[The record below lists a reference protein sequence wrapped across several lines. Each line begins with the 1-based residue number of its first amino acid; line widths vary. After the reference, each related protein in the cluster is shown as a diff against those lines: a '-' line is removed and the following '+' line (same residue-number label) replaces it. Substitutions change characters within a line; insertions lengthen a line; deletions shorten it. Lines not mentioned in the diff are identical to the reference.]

1 MVTGSTPEVICP
13 RADDPSGTPETKP
26 KKARAKREYAAR
38 VYDANS
44 PVSPAWEGEKYHQG
58 IRLVAGRDHVEAAAN
73 ELLNRRVPLGCDI
86 ETCGT
91 GPFLSHQIKVVTV
104 GSEDCVVA
112 LDPRDPTQRPIIR
125 KLLAEAPELILH
137 NGSFDIPL
145 LIAEGLT
152 DIEVVERVTCTL
164 VTSRLGLPGRAAR
177 DLGSLAE
184 RFLGIPKSDIENVF
198 GAAGYRNKADGFLY
212 MDIDSATYLMSAML
226 DTAVTAMLAPRLTE
240 HTVRHL
246 TCDHGYMHFALDRDG
261 ALNEIHRQQVVNR
274 VMMRAAIRG
283 FVLDEAYYEQYLDEQ
298 TLRMQDAAKVLTSAG
313 LTPGQASKL
322 AVRLDAARQL
332 PANWKR
338 TATGLP
344 SGDRKLLEKLR
355 ENPLVDAHLTYT
367 DIEKNKKDY
376 LDKLL
381 DYSRFDGRVHP
392 DFKILGAGATGRM
405 SAGNP
410 PVQQFPDTAR
420 MMILADDPD
429 GWVSIDWTAV
439 EPMTAAYTS
448 GQVDLASAVLGGA
461 DVYVPVARAA
471 GLIPSSVSDADA
483 KDHKGRKAAKVV
495 LLGLLYGK
503 GVPLLASEL
512 GVTYDEAQ
520 DIKTKVLAGVPAIG
534 AWMDM
539 LKNAAQRYGTTIT
552 AAGRVVPIERDH
564 ERGGYKGYL
573 AQNYYHQGSS
583 YDALADAIVEIHRQG
598 LASHVRIAVHDELVV
613 TAAAAPAVER
623 IMRNATTS
631 LSRFLIRAG
640 MPAERTSSLILP
652 TDSNALPDRWKKV

>member
-1 MVTGSTPEVICP
+1 MIPASLAPPNTDKGE
-13 RADDPSGTPETKP
+13 GTPKTKP
-26 KKARAKREYAAR
+26 KRTQAKREYSSR
-38 VYDANS
+38 VYDAHT
-44 PVSPAWEGEKYHQG
+44 PVPPAWNGEKYHQG
-58 IRLVAGRDHVEAAAN
+58 IRLIAGRDFVENAAN
-73 ELLNRRVPLGCDI
+73 ELLNLHTPLGCDI

-91 GPFLSHQIKVVTV
+91 GPHLSHQIKVVTV
-104 GSEDCVVA
+104 GTSNLVVA

-125 KLLAEAPELILH
+125 RLLSQAPELIFH
-137 NGSFDIPL
+137 NASFDIPL
-145 LIAEGLT
+145 LIADGLT
-152 DIEVVERVTCTL
+152 DVEVVERVTCTL
-164 VTSRLGLPGRAAR
+164 VTSRLGLPGRVAH

-184 RFLGIPKSDIENVF
+184 RFLNIPKSNIENVF
-198 GAAGYRNKADGFLY
+198 GAAGYKNKADGFLY
-212 MDIDSATYLMSAML
+212 MDIDSATYLASAML
-226 DTAVTAMLAPRLTE
+226 DTAVTATLAPLLLDY
-240 HTVRHL
+240 TVKHL

-261 ALNEIHRQQVVNR
+261 ALNEIQRQQIVNR
-274 VMMRAAIRG
+274 VMMRSSVRG
-283 FVLDEAYYEQYLDEQ
+283 FVLDENYYEQYLDEQ
-298 TLRMQDAAKVLTSAG
+298 TQHLQAAERTLTEAG
-313 LTPGQASKL
+313 LTPGVSAQLMAKL
-322 AVRLDAARQL
+322 VADGLL
-332 PANWKR
+332 PATWPR
-338 TATGLP
+338 TKTGLP
-344 SGDRKLLEKLR
+344 CGDKDNLKKLR
-355 ENPLVDAHLTYT
+355 HIPLVDVHLTYAE
-367 DIEKNKKDY
+367 INKNKKDY

-381 DYSRFDGRVHP
+381 EYARFDGRVHP
-392 DFKILGAGATGRM
+392 DYKILGAGATGRM

-410 PVQQFPDTAR
+410 PVQQFPDAAR
-420 MMILADDPD
+420 MMILADDPG

-448 GQVDLASAVLGGA
+448 GQTDLASAVLGGA

-483 KDHKGRKAAKVV
+483 KEHKGRKASKVV

-520 DIKTKVLAGVPAIG
+520 DIKFKVLAGVPAIG

-539 LKNAAQRYGTTIT
+539 LKNAAQRFGTTIT
-552 AAGRVVPIERDH
+552 ASGRVVPVERDY

-613 TAAAAPAVER
+613 TTAAASAVEH
-623 IMRNATTS
+623 IMRNSTVS

-640 MPAERTSSLILP
+640 MPVERTSSLILP
-652 TDSNALPDRWKKV
+652 TDANALTDRWKKV